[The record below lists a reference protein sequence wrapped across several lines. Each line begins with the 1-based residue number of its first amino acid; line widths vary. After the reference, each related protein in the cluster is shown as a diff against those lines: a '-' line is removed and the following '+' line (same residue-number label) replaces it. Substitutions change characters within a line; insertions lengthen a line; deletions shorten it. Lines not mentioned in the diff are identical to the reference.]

1 MLTQKCVICVFFIS
15 GDCAS
20 AVIRIKF
27 FEDLFTLLRKRSIM
41 KLNKIKDELSCLKFF
56 THFYLNVADIMR
68 ICKRS
73 LDVIQKSIR
82 SIKDY
87 LSEPFLSKTLL
98 KVVNSVVKFA
108 KKKKMKRNSL
118 LFILFFILHF
128 LLKFL
133 KRLAFRKF
141 QTTSTF
147 CFLDEFL
154 HLVLV
159 IRMFS

>member
-1 MLTQKCVICVFFIS
+1 MCDLCAFIS

-27 FEDLFTLLRKRSIM
+27 FEDLFTLLKNCSIM
-41 KLNKIKDELSCLKFF
+41 KLNKIKDEKCCLKFF

-73 LDVIQKSIR
+73 LDIIQQSIR

-108 KKKKMKRNSL
+108 KKKMKRNSL
-118 LFILFFILHF
+118 LFILFFLFFIF
-128 LLKFL
+128 F
-133 KRLAFRKF
+133 
-141 QTTSTF
+141 
-147 CFLDEFL
+147 
-154 HLVLV
+154 
-159 IRMFS
+159 